1 MQDELQPNVRPLTSA
16 PRPARGRAPRVL
28 ELGMGLLDSIE
39 GGAVDTMILP
49 IWSDERPL
57 RGLAGL
63 VDWRTCG
70 GLSEPLRRGFF
81 EGALG
86 EALLTCSWRVPSAG
100 RILLLGLGRR
110 GALDRAELR
119 AAGERAFAVADGIA
133 ARRVIFGLP
142 SGRLDPSMPLA
153 IAEGAQGRLI
163 GAQEA
168 AGDLRSP
175 PLWWFV
181 SEPELLPYLQAL
193 G

>member
-1 MQDELQPNVRPLTSA
+1 MHDDLQPNVRPLTSA
-16 PRPARGRAPRVL
+16 PRQARARVL
-28 ELGMGLLDSIE
+28 ELGMAVLDSIE
-39 GGAVDTMILP
+39 GGAADTMILP
-49 IWSDERPL
+49 VWSDERPL

-81 EGALG
+81 VAAVD
-86 EALLTCSWRVPSAG
+86 EALLTCSRRVLSAR

-110 GALDRAELR
+110 GALDRAALR
-119 AAGERAFAVADGIA
+119 AAGERAFAVAEGLG

-142 SGRLDPSMPLA
+142 SGRFDPSMPLA
-153 IAEGAQGRLI
+153 LAEGAQGRVI
-163 GAQEA
+163 AAQEA
-168 AGDLRSP
+168 AADLRSA

-181 SEPELLPYLQAL
+181 GEPELLPYLQAL